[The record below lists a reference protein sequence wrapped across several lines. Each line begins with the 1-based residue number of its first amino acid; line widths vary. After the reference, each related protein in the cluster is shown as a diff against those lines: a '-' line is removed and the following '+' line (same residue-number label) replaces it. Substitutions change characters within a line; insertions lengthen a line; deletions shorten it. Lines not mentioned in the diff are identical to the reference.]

1 MPGSPQRQRPAD
13 ARSVS
18 PINIQKKRK
27 MSAKRTLLVALVAS
41 GVMLAVGIT
50 PRLAGAGTAPTSHT
64 AAATWTFQG
73 RVYEG
78 DVGTEPPNS
87 QPLQGVTVSI
97 YGGGNPYP
105 DPGEFIVSTTTN
117 SEGWYGLE
125 APDGYEFYHIRET
138 DPLHITPEM

>member
-1 MPGSPQRQRPAD
+1 MPT
-13 ARSVS
+13 
-18 PINIQKKRK
+18 KRVLFVVLAA
-27 MSAKRTLLVALVAS
+27 SALL
-41 GVMLAVGIT
+41 LAVGIST
-50 PRLAGAGTAPTSHT
+50 RLLGTGAAQTSQ
-64 AAATWTFQG
+64 ASAATWTFQG

-138 DPLHITPEM
+138 DPLHITPEV